1 MNQREIS
8 ETIIAFG
15 HKNVRATHRA
25 TFEFTKDP
33 HLSRT
38 GDCIIAVNADKS
50 LLELNEIFKEK
61 LRASNARLIITI
73 EVDGIIEHVNAYGT
87 PNLTLTHPSD
97 MVVRK
102 SNHVDSRTLAI
113 RADKAAKDLSRQVV
127 EKLQNPRQKAKIT
140 LTINS

>member
-1 MNQREIS
+1 MNEREIS

-25 TFEFTKDP
+25 TFEFTKDA

-38 GDCIIAVNADKS
+38 GDCIVAVNADKS
-50 LLELNEIFKEK
+50 LDELNETFKEK
-61 LRASNARLIITI
+61 LRASNARLTITI

-102 SNHVDSRTLAI
+102 SNHVDNRTLAI
-113 RADKAAKDLSRQVV
+113 NADKAAKDLSRQLVG
-127 EKLQNPRQKAKIT
+127 KLQNPRQKAKIT
-140 LTINS
+140 LTVYS